1 MKRVRYGSMDYSIRD
16 DITSCPNVR
25 NTVILFK
32 IRVICAYVML
42 HAVIN
47 VKFSFD
53 IVIQMMYCQNG

>member
-1 MKRVRYGSMDYSIRD
+1 MGLWITLYV

>member
-1 MKRVRYGSMDYSIRD
+1 MKRVRYGSMDYYYV